1 MGAVFGHDQG
11 LWFGQVEHLPGN
23 VVRGHRGAQR
33 LAAPCAGLGEV
44 IDRGIGRLAPA
55 QGLARVPVLPARLLA
70 GPLPQP
76 RHRGIE
82 AQAQEHGQR
91 HEHG

>member
-33 LAAPCAGLGEV
+33 LATPCA
-44 IDRGIGRLAPA
+44 DSMGRA
-55 QGLARVPVLPARLLA
+55 ARRSYLSARMYT
-70 GPLPQP
+70 
-76 RHRGIE
+76 E
-82 AQAQEHGQR
+82 
-91 HEHG
+91 